1 MATTASRKTAAT
13 TKPATTNGAAS
24 SKTASSK
31 TTKLSAGSTVEL
43 GTFDFDRET
52 KNMVRYAQED
62 ADGRALTYY
71 VPKSKLGATPPKAIN
86 ISFTVA

>member
-1 MATTASRKTAAT
+1 MATTTTTRKTAAT
-13 TKPATTNGAAS
+13 KPVSKTNGAA
-24 SKTASSK
+24 SK
-31 TTKLSAGSTVEL
+31 TTKLSAGTEVDL

-62 ADGRALTYY
+62 AEGRALTYY
-71 VPKSKLGATPPKAIN
+71 VPKSKLGETPPKAIN

>member
-13 TKPATTNGAAS
+13 KPASKTNGAAS
-24 SKTASSK
+24 KTASK
-31 TTKLSAGSTVEL
+31 TKLSAGSTVEL

>member
-13 TKPATTNGAAS
+13 KAATNGAA
-24 SKTASSK
+24 SK
-31 TTKLSAGSTVEL
+31 TTKLSAGTEVDL

-62 ADGRALTYY
+62 KDGRALTYY